1 MINEE
6 ALRAQDVATMLH
18 IGKNAVY
25 ALAKAGE
32 LPSYRLGRKL
42 LFSRDDVAAYL
53 AAAKQ
58 GDAGAPKG
66 RPAATVPAS
75 LPGGSGEGA
84 AVIAGS
90 DMAADVLA
98 NYLNAAGVPVRRQ
111 WEGSYQSLVSLYEER
126 ADAALVHL
134 YDQRSNSYNVP
145 YVQRL
150 APGAPVVVMHL
161 SRRPQGFAVAAGNPK
176 AIASWG
182 ALLRT
187 DVRVANRRRGT
198 AARILLD
205 EKLLAIEAVP
215 AQIPG
220 YGREAPSALAA
231 AETVAAGAADVA
243 IVQEHIART
252 VPGLDFVPLQHE
264 WLDLVIAKRPS
275 TRNLV
280 RCCKAL
286 IEEGGFRRDLGAVG
300 HGDVGSAGAIVYE
313 C

>member
-6 ALRAQDVATMLH
+6 ALRAQDVAAMLH

-25 ALAKAGE
+25 ALAKTGE

-53 AAAKQ
+53 ATAKR
-58 GDAGAPKG
+58 GDADAPEG
-66 RPAATVPAS
+66 RAASAAPAS
-75 LPGGSGEGA
+75 LSDGEGE

-182 ALLRT
+182 ALLRP

-220 YGREAPSALAA
+220 YGREASSALAA

>member
-6 ALRAQDVATMLH
+6 ALRAQDVAAMLH

-25 ALAKAGE
+25 ALAKTGE

-53 AAAKQ
+53 ATAKR
-58 GDAGAPKG
+58 GDADAPEG
-66 RPAATVPAS
+66 RAASAAPAS
-75 LPGGSGEGA
+75 LSDGEGE

-98 NYLNAAGVPVRRQ
+98 NYLNAAGVPARRQ

-134 YDQRSNSYNVP
+134 YDQRSNSYNIP

-182 ALLRT
+182 ALLRP
-187 DVRVANRRRGT
+187 DVRIANRRRGT

-215 AQIPG
+215 TQIPG
-220 YGREAPSALAA
+220 YRHEAPSALAA